1 MQNKCMTRN
10 TGANGAFVEGC
21 FTMVKEQIFE
31 HTEIVGGVSGRKIFI
46 RIGKIFTQYT
56 CSR

>member
-1 MQNKCMTRN
+1 MTRN

-31 HTEIVGGVSGRKIFI
+31 HTEIVGGVRCQKIFLNRKNI
-46 RIGKIFTQYT
+46 YP
-56 CSR
+56 

>member
-1 MQNKCMTRN
+1 MTRN

-31 HTEIVGGVSGRKIFI
+31 HTEIVGGVSGIKIFNLYRKNI
-46 RIGKIFTQYT
+46 YP
-56 CSR
+56 